1 MPASTVTV
9 FLTVSRATTLFK
21 FLVERRFCEESAIL
35 LKQCCEPSALRLSVF
50 FTKACTCSTDS
61 GYATRSVLY
70 SRFPAQFLSLAAFG
84 LLGGATVVSPCL
96 QPVIGD
102 NAAPVSAAVDI
113 FRNFLFFIVSVPF

>member
-35 LKQCCEPSALRLSVF
+35 LKQCCDPSALRLSVF
-50 FTKACTCSTDS
+50 FTKVCTCSTDS

-84 LLGGATVVSPCL
+84 LLGGATVVSPRL
-96 QPVIGD
+96 QPRNGD
-102 NAAPVSAAVDI
+102 NAAPGRSAECICAT
-113 FRNFLFFIVSVPF
+113 RLF